1 MDEPNPTR
9 DLEYRFDAA
18 DNSLGMVELD
28 PAGVLVEDDED
39 EELPPER

>member
-9 DLEYRFDAA
+9 DLEYRFNAS

-28 PAGVLVEDDED
+28 PAGVLGGDE
-39 EELPPER
+39 EELPPGR